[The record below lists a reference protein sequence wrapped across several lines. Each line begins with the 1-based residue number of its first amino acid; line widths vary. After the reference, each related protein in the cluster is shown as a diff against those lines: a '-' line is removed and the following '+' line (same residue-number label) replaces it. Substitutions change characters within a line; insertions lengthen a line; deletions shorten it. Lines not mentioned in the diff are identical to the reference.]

1 MKHEMV
7 KTKDVRRFMQSVE
20 DLLNRPMGTEGMGL
34 LWGPPGTGKTTS
46 LAYVANVYDA
56 VYVRAVGCWTVTSML
71 GDLCRELGGK
81 RMLRRSDMV
90 EYIVEELT
98 KDGRQPRPIFVDEA
112 DYCFR
117 QFEMIDSL
125 RDIYDLSGCP
135 VILIGMEDIARRI
148 RTHERIARR
157 ITQWIEFK
165 GLDMDDTK
173 QVASEVCEVSLAQD
187 LVRHLHKET
196 GGNIGRIIIAL
207 TKIEKFAL
215 ANGLGGPDTPG
226 GVTIAQW
233 GDRPLYFDQPT
244 FGRKKTV
251 SNGT

>member
-1 MKHEMV
+1 MRHEMV

-34 LWGPPGTGKTTS
+34 LWGPPGTGKTTA

-71 GDLCRELGGK
+71 GDLCKELGGK

-90 EYIVEELT
+90 EFIVEELT
-98 KDGRQPRPIFVDEA
+98 RDGRQPRPIFIDEA

-117 QFEMIDSL
+117 QFEMVDSL

-165 GLDMDDTK
+165 GLDLDDTT
-173 QVASEVCEVSLAQD
+173 QVANEVCEVRFTDD
-187 LVRHLHKET
+187 LSRHLHKET
-196 GGNIGRIIIAL
+196 GGNIGRIIIGL

-215 ANGLGGPDTPG
+215 TNGLD
-226 GVTIAQW
+226 VISLAQW

-244 FGRKKTV
+244 FGRKKVT
-251 SNGT
+251 NGT